1 MLIGQQISMKR
12 QLILI
17 SLIPFLGCGQ
27 TQQKP
32 STQSIDTSLNK
43 QSKATM
49 LDVTKLT
56 EGDKKILADFHI
68 RRKIFNNYIKDKEI
82 KLFTCPGC
90 GYPTLTER
98 GSYEICDVCNWEDDN
113 QDDDEADKVWGGPNA
128 NLSLT
133 ENRINIGK
141 ILITNSESLKSAINL
156 DPSYVLRTL
165 KLYQRKKEEI
175 ESKMTGNET
184 LEHPI
189 WTEWKQV
196 EKDLQM
202 ALCRNK

>member
-113 QDDDEADKVWGGPNA
+113 QDDDEPDKVWGGPNA